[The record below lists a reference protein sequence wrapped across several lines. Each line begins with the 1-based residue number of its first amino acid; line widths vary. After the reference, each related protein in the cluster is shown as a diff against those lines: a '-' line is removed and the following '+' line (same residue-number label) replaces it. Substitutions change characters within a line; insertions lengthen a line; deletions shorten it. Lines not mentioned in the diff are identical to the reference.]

1 MNEILDAQDKI
12 ATARNLNDAVL
23 MAISN
28 HAMDAKKTS
37 ALQALSL
44 IIDDT
49 LIQARDVLE
58 AYQREQPKDQPANP
72 IRLANRQRQSNNE
85 YKASRIAPPKH
96 VVSSAI

>member
-1 MNEILDAQDKI
+1 MNEILDAQNKI

-28 HAMDAKKTS
+28 HAMDTKKTG

-49 LIQARDVLE
+49 LLQALDMLE
-58 AYQREQPKDQPANP
+58 ACQREPQKD
-72 IRLANRQRQSNNE
+72 RLKVVA
-85 YKASRIAPPKH
+85 KA
-96 VVSSAI
+96 